1 MDGRGRFCYVQLRNG
16 GESCLYEVW
25 DKDIIVGMLTD
36 NHSLLEFTIAISE
49 LNELEGLRERMFSKT
64 TSWR

>member
-1 MDGRGRFCYVQLRNG
+1 MEEGDFVMSSYGMG